1 MTVTVVMLRGN
12 GERLNN
18 KGSLLWQL
26 AAKVEAL
33 APEGAFEFIDAP
45 YNATI
50 GPSGGGIDGQSLNRN
65 AVGAFSIVDEI
76 VRATPNNVL
85 GLGYSQG
92 AYTWSR
98 YLERKPKDC
107 IIPWIALVANPLRCE
122 GDSWD
127 RKGAPGFGL
136 AGQHGAWPLLRRVW
150 EVANPGDGITCC
162 PGNSPLRTVAEVVDP
177 LSFALGGGWTQGL
190 IDKLLNRRFQ
200 FMDSPWA
207 AFFDPGR
214 YALAAHQVAGYLAL
228 PLPGI
233 RPEHGGVYWTDGYL
247 DRLAAEIAREVK

>member
-12 GERLNN
+12 GEKLNN
-18 KGSLLWQL
+18 RGSLLWQL

-33 APEGAFEFIDAP
+33 SEPDAFEWIDAP

-50 GPSGGGIDGQSLNRN
+50 GPSGGGIDGASLQRN
-65 AVGAFSIVDEI
+65 TVEAFPIIDKI
-76 VRATPNNVL
+76 VRDTDNLVM

-107 IIPWIALVANPLRCE
+107 IIPWAAFVANPLRCE
-122 GDSWD
+122 GVSWD
-127 RKGAPGFGL
+127 KQGAPGFGL
-136 AGQHGAWPLLRRVW
+136 AGQHGAWPLMRKVW

-162 PGNSPLRTVAEVVDP
+162 PGNSPLRTVADVVDP

-190 IDKLLNRRFQ
+190 IDKLLSRQFQ
-200 FMDSPWA
+200 IFDSPWA
-207 AFFDPGR
+207 AFFDRGR
-214 YALAAHQVAGYLAL
+214 YTLAAHQVAGYLNL
-228 PLPGI
+228 NLPGI
-233 RPEHGGVYWTDGYL
+233 RPEHGAVYRTDGYL
-247 DRLAAEIAREVK
+247 DRLAAEIAREVR